1 MARPTVTTLILA
13 MMILAVM
20 PLSVSAEDSGGVQ
33 ASSSTVSISPSD
45 PVEGSSIT
53 IRLTMYNDNN
63 FAVDDVLYKFYW
75 DGVASNKLIVAD
87 TVDIPAKSTIDVEVV
102 KSGLTVGEH
111 KVWITFDSTGS
122 DEQMFFTEIMVSG
135 LADLEVSSI
144 STSPES
150 VYSGDSVEVST
161 LVSNTGSE
169 DAAAS
174 RLQLDLDSQTEILD
188 VPSILAGEDVWVNHT
203 LIAPAAGDYDVEVT
217 VDLDDAVIEAD
228 ENNQFSNLLSVN
240 ARMDLSHVGDLSI
253 EIESG
258 SIQGPWVISGVLKRT
273 GGDGTTQVPMKL
285 EILDQNSQS
294 LPLPI
299 FYVNLT
305 GGESVQQLW
314 SYDLIYD
321 YVSVLAPGNHQVTV
335 VIDPFTSAN
344 FTQESTTNDRIT
356 GYFDKLD
363 VPDVSVDP
371 YASPSKPSVT
381 SGNNVDW
388 TVTIANSGQIE
399 VKGYLIYTWEGQT
412 SGESSDS
419 IITIQAG
426 GTHIW
431 QRTLSTESGAH
442 TAEFEA
448 QWVPLSSSYDAN
460 PLNSYANGS
469 IEVTA
474 QLKLTW
480 SKTSMALVDSTG
492 EPASTPLMAGD
503 EYTVSIKVASQ
514 ETGTVN
520 YTCENGFG
528 DEFGVITIDV
538 TEGGQIFT
546 IECTFTAYAPFT
558 NIDLR
563 PSNLDVSGV
572 QTWNWD
578 TKESSNNV
586 ADEVGDMTFQ
596 TAGMI
601 ALICL
606 VLIAVLVAAVI
617 LTRETEEEVERDIFD
632 YCPACDAELDDNV
645 DRCHSC
651 GFNLKKARKQFH
663 DCDACG
669 ESIPDL
675 LSDCPYCGSPQDVSK
690 YFERRERKVVEKKT
704 IALVE
709 EEEIDPETIHAAGY
723 EGFDEAVKEFGYDSD
738 DLEDHWDEGIAK
750 AEAEVEAAY
759 DRRVASEE
767 EYDTEDEE
775 AMSVV
780 TTTLKSIDETFKGH
794 DIDAILEEKNI
805 KAHLDDGSEL
815 SASDADIRGRLFEI
829 TGEEGVMPGEEVN
842 IGMGIQDRSLAG
854 NVLPEEAM
862 DFSFDEEVVDEE
874 ADEVNPVAAAAAE
887 TKRRRGV
894 RRRSKQVKT
903 AECGAC
909 GAEIAADATEC
920 ATCGAKFE

>member
-20 PLSVSAEDSGGVQ
+20 PLSVSAEDSAGVQ

-75 DGVASNKLIVAD
+75 NGVASNKLIVAD

-111 KVWITFDSTGS
+111 KVWITFDSTGD

-203 LIAPAAGDYDVEVT
+203 LIAPAAGDYDIEVI

-228 ENNQFSNLLSVN
+228 ESNQFSNSLSVN

-305 GGESVQQLW
+305 GGESVQQSW

-335 VIDPFTSAN
+335 IIDPFTSAN
-344 FTQESTTNDRIT
+344 FTQESTNNDRIS
-356 GYFDKLD
+356 GYFDKYD

-412 SGESSDS
+412 SEESSDS

-426 GTHIW
+426 KTHIW
-431 QRTLSTESGAH
+431 QRTLSTDSGAH

-480 SKTSMALVDSTG
+480 SKTSMSLVDSTG

-514 ETGTVN
+514 ETGSVN
-520 YTCENGFG
+520 YSCENGMGEVF
-528 DEFGVITIDV
+528 EVITIDV

-546 IECTFTAYAPFT
+546 IECTFTADAPFT

-578 TKESSNNV
+578 TKETSNNV

-632 YCPACDAELDDNV
+632 YCPACDGELDDAV
-645 DRCHSC
+645 DRCPSC

-663 DCDACG
+663 DCDDCG

-675 LSDCPYCGSPQDVSK
+675 LSDCPYCGSHQDVSK
-690 YFERRERKVVEKKT
+690 YFERREQKVVEKKT
-704 IALVE
+704 IALID

-767 EYDTEDEE
+767 DYDTDDEE

-780 TTTLKSIDETFKGH
+780 TTTLKSIDETFEGH
-794 DIDAILEEKNI
+794 DIDAILDERNI
-805 KAHLDDGSEL
+805 KAHLDDGGEL

-854 NVLPEEAM
+854 NALPEEAM

-887 TKRRRGV
+887 NKRRRGV

-909 GAEIAADATEC
+909 GAEIAADANEC

>member
-1 MARPTVTTLILA
+1 MARPTVTTLILT

-20 PLSVSAEDSGGVQ
+20 PLSISAEDSGGVQ

-75 DGVASNKLIVAD
+75 DGVAPNKLITAD

-111 KVWITFDSTGS
+111 KVWVLFDSTGS
-122 DEQMFFTEIMVSG
+122 DEQMFFTELMVSG
-135 LADLEVSSI
+135 LADLEVTSI
-144 STSPES
+144 STSPET
-150 VYSGDSVEVST
+150 VYSGDSVLVST

-169 DAAAS
+169 DAVAS
-174 RLQLDLDSQTEILD
+174 RLQLDLDSQTEILN

-203 LIAPAAGDYDVEVT
+203 LIAPSAGDYNVEVT

-228 ENNQFSNLLSVN
+228 EDNQASELLSVN
-240 ARMDLSHVGDLSI
+240 ARMDLSHVGELSI
-253 EIESG
+253 DIESG
-258 SIQGPWVISGVLKRT
+258 SIEGPWVISGVLKRV
-273 GGDGTTQVPMKL
+273 GGNGVTQVPMKL

-299 FYVNLT
+299 FYLNLT
-305 GGESVQQLW
+305 GGESVQQAW
-314 SYDLIYD
+314 TYDLIYD
-321 YVSVLAPGNHQVTV
+321 YVSVLAPGNHQVTAI
-335 VIDPFTSAN
+335 IDPFTSAN
-344 FTQESTTNDRIT
+344 FTQESTANDRIS
-356 GYFDKLD
+356 GYFDKYD

-419 IITIQAG
+419 IITIQAAQ
-426 GTHIW
+426 THIW
-431 QRTLSTESGAH
+431 QRTLSTDSGAH
-442 TAEFEA
+442 TAEFDA

-480 SKTSMALVDSTG
+480 SKTSMSLVDSTG
-492 EPASTPLMAGD
+492 EPASAPLMAGD

-520 YTCENGFG
+520 YSCENELGIN
-528 DEFGVITIDV
+528 FGVITIDV

-546 IECTFTAYAPFT
+546 IECTFTADAPFT

-563 PSNLDVSGV
+563 PSNLDVSDV
-572 QTWNWD
+572 QSWNWD
-578 TKESSNNV
+578 TKETSNNV
-586 ADEVGDMTFQ
+586 AEEAGNMTFQ

-617 LTRETEEEVERDIFD
+617 LTRESEEEVERDIFD
-632 YCPACDAELDDNV
+632 YCPACDGELDDAV
-645 DRCHSC
+645 DRCPSC
-651 GFNLKKARKQFH
+651 SFNLKKARKQFH
-663 DCDACG
+663 DCETCS

-675 LSDCPYCGSPQDVSK
+675 LSNCPYCGSQQDISK
-690 YFERRERKVVEKKT
+690 YFEKREQRVVEKKT
-704 IALVE
+704 IALIDD
-709 EEEIDPETIHAAGY
+709 EEIDPETIHAAGY
-723 EGFDEAVKEFGYDSD
+723 EGFDEAVKEFGYGSD
-738 DLEDHWDEGIAK
+738 DLEGHWDEGIAK

-767 EYDTEDEE
+767 EYDMDDEE
-775 AMSVV
+775 AMATV
-780 TTTLKSIDETFKGH
+780 TTTLKSIEDTFEGH
-794 DIDAILEEKNI
+794 NIDAILDERNI
-805 KAHLDDGSEL
+805 KAHLDDGGEL
-815 SASDADIRGRLFEI
+815 SASDAEIRGRLFEI
-829 TGEEGVMPGEEVN
+829 TGEDGVMPGDEVN

-854 NVLPEEAM
+854 NALPEDAM
-862 DFSFDEEVVDEE
+862 DFSFDEEEVDEE
-874 ADEVNPVAAAAAE
+874 ADEVNPVAAATAE
-887 TKRRRGV
+887 SKRRRGV
-894 RRRSKQVKT
+894 RRRSRQVKT

-909 GAEIAADATEC
+909 GADISAEANEC
-920 ATCGAKFE
+920 STCGAKFE